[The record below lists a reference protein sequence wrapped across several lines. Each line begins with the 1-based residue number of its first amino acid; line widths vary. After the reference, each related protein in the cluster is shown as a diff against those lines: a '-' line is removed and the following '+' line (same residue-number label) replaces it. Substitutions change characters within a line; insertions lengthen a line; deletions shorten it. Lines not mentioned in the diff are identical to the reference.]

1 MKHIEKIEKL
11 PLSKRVDENTVVS
24 YEGYLADIINKINE
38 LVDAVGDK
46 HTSFIQSLIQI
57 VEGKKRVEYQSS
69 KLIPNGNGFTNIT
82 QETYIDRGFNSA
94 LDTIIKMLREEM
106 E

>member
-11 PLSKRVDENTVVS
+11 PLSKRIDENTVES

-46 HTSFIQSLIQI
+46 HTSFIQNLIQR
-57 VEGKKRVEYQSS
+57 VEGEKID
-69 KLIPNGNGFTNIT
+69 IPYAPETEEIKANKITNST
-82 QETYIDRGFNSA
+82 
-94 LDTIIKMLREEM
+94 LDTIIKMLKEEI
-106 E
+106 